1 MNLRD
6 GFDLEICDPGLG
18 EVDSPP
24 EVITSTG
31 GYAVFD
37 SLPRFAYINAG
48 SVAEAVSLLKTYG
61 DQAALI
67 AGGQDLLRRLR
78 GRVHSVAPRVLINI
92 KTVQPRL
99 NDIREADDGLLIG
112 SLATLRSI
120 ESSPVVRSRYPMLT
134 QAAHASGARQY
145 RNMATLGGDLCQQ
158 VRCWYYLASGNA
170 YDCRRKDG
178 SQCPALNGDNRYHA
192 IFGGRDCVATCPSD
206 TAPALVALGASV
218 HIAGSRGERTVK
230 VEDFFTPRGNVLE
243 SGEMVT
249 GVHVPAPAPRSRGI
263 FEKFSRGNI
272 FDPAVASIAVVAQVE
287 DGLCR
292 SARIVLG
299 AVSPQPWRAAR
310 AERKLAGETI
320 NAGSA
325 ARVAEAAVSDAWPL
339 VWNGYK
345 VDITRV
351 LTRRAILAL
360 AAEDSIPA

>member
-6 GFDLEICDPGLG
+6 GFDIEACDAALG
-18 EVDSPP
+18 KVDAPP
-24 EVITSTG
+24 EPITSTG

-37 SLPRFAYINAG
+37 SLPRFDHINAA
-48 SVAEAVSLLKTYG
+48 SVAQAVSLLDTHG
-61 DQAALI
+61 DQAVLI

-78 GRVHSVAPRVLINI
+78 GRVHAVAPRMLINI
-92 KTVQPRL
+92 KTVLPGL
-99 NDIREADDGLLIG
+99 DCVREDGDGLFIG

-120 ESSPVVRSRYPMLT
+120 ESSPIVRRRYPMLA

-170 YDCRRKDG
+170 YDCRRKGG
-178 SQCPALNGDNRYHA
+178 SQCPALDGDNRYHA
-192 IFGGRDCVATCPSD
+192 IFGSRDCVATCPSD

-218 HIAGSRGERTVK
+218 HIAGSRGERIVSA
-230 VEDFFTPRGNVLE
+230 EDFFTPQGNVLE
-243 SGEMVT
+243 PGEMVT
-249 GVHVPAPAPRSRGI
+249 GVHVPAPEPGYRGV

-272 FDPAVASIAVVAQVE
+272 FDPAVASIAVVARVE

-299 AVSPQPWRAAR
+299 AVSPQPWRAAL
-310 AERKLAGETI
+310 AERKLAGERI
-320 NAGSA
+320 DAGSA

-339 VWNGYK
+339 LWNGYK

-360 AAEDSIPA
+360 AAEDSNTA

>member
-6 GFDLEICDPGLG
+6 GLHLEACDPGLG

-37 SLPRFAYINAG
+37 SLPRFAYMNAG
-48 SVAEAVSLLKTYG
+48 SVAEAVSLLRIHG

-78 GRVHSVAPRVLINI
+78 GRVNAVAPRVLINI
-92 KTVQPRL
+92 KTVQPGL
-99 NDIREADDGLLIG
+99 DDIREAGDGLLIG
-112 SLATLRSI
+112 SLATLRRVETNPI
-120 ESSPVVRSRYPMLT
+120 VRQRYPMLA
-134 QAAHASGARQY
+134 QAAHASGALQY

-170 YDCRRKDG
+170 YDCRRKGG
-178 SQCPALNGDNRYHA
+178 SQCPALDGDNRYHA
-192 IFGGRDCVATCPSD
+192 IFGSRDCVATCPSD

-218 HIAGSRGERTVK
+218 HIAGSRGERTLTA
-230 VEDFFTPRGNVLE
+230 EEFFTPQGIVLRPD
-243 SGEMVT
+243 EMVT
-249 GVHVPAPAPRSRGI
+249 GVHLPAPEPGSRGV
-263 FEKFSRGNI
+263 FEKFSRGNV
-272 FDPAVASIAVVAQVE
+272 FDPAVASVAVVARVE
-287 DGLCR
+287 DGVCR

-299 AVSPQPWRAAR
+299 AVSPQPWRAAL
-310 AERKLAGETI
+310 AERKLTGERVD
-320 NAGSA
+320 ASSA
-325 ARVAEAAVSDAWPL
+325 PKVAQAAVADAWPL

-345 VDITRV
+345 VDIARV

-360 AAEDSIPA
+360 AAEDSNPA